1 MEQEKNTLT
10 VLEIAPGHYP
20 KQVEIDPDLKALQQA
35 VGGNIGA
42 SYPFSDPV
50 AIVYNDEG
58 KLMGLPL
65 NRALRDGS
73 GEAYDVVA
81 GTFLVVGLGEEDFAS
96 LSPELAQ
103 KYEEEFH
110 QPEAFLPL
118 GRRLMVIPVPDESV
132 QSDAEKA
139 VSKPS
144 VEHDR

>member
-10 VLEIAPGHYP
+10 VLEIAPGQYP

-65 NRALRDGS
+65 NRALRDED
-73 GEAYDVVA
+73 GEIYDAIA
-81 GTFLVVGLGEEDFAS
+81 GTFFICGALADSENFTSLTDEQVAYWLRRFAKPEFFVNVNGQIICVPVEE
-96 LSPELAQ
+96 PCQ
-103 KYEEEFH
+103 
-110 QPEAFLPL
+110 
-118 GRRLMVIPVPDESV
+118 
-132 QSDAEKA
+132 
-139 VSKPS
+139 
-144 VEHDR
+144 